1 MPIIVLMLS
10 LQSIGINCV
19 QRDNYGCLYTVVK
32 HNSKSD
38 LFLID
43 TGYPTTMY
51 DFNNGS
57 LFTNKIIPKTDSWY
71 DVDILRMKHVIKPI
85 NEDLTILRDVIISGS
100 HRSVNGIL
108 GMDVISDSKIIID
121 LKSSTTI
128 AEKMNS
134 EKYFGLL
141 KELYNDITEPI
152 LNSHGEIYQYIGDE
166 VVVTWTVEKG
176 LADNNSLQCFFR
188 ITQVLQNRKGYY
200 NSEYDLLPTFK
211 AGLHIGEAT
220 VGEIGVIKK
229 DIVFSGDVLN
239 TTSRIQGECN
249 NYDVNILLSSDLV
262 ERIHPNA
269 EFQQIA
275 LGNILL
281 KGKKENISLYTVKI
295 LNNY

>member
-1 MPIIVLMLS
+1 MEWILINGMMPIIVLMLS

-121 LKSSTTI
+121 LKSSTI
-128 AEKMNS
+128 ISYDSSPE
-134 EKYFGLL
+134 
-141 KELYNDITEPI
+141 ELRCI
-152 LNSHGEIYQYIGDE
+152 SGM
-166 VVVTWTVEKG
+166 KK
-176 LADNNSLQCFFR
+176 NSLLSDSSKFVYVKMIVKDEQFCLVVD
-188 ITQVLQNRKGYY
+188 TGCTHTAVDRKYRY
-200 NSEYDLLPTFK
+200 
-211 AGLHIGEAT
+211 
-220 VGEIGVIKK
+220 
-229 DIVFSGDVLN
+229 
-239 TTSRIQGECN
+239 
-249 NYDVNILLSSDLV
+249 LLSKIELTNQKYNGTGKDLPINTETGLIEKANLAGIEKRSLKV
-262 ERIHPNA
+262 L
-269 EFQQIA
+269 IA
-275 LGNILL
+275 DLTSYSFIGSNIKGHKCIGMLGCDFIIDNSIILDL
-281 KGKKENISLYTVKI
+281 KNRCAYIK
-295 LNNY
+295 